1 MKIALSNCEGFIV
14 TKCNIVCI
22 NFGDDFQQK
31 YFVERS
37 CASLLERSVDTEL
50 KIDAAAGTAWNRVF
64 APCNS
69 CLLFGRQFLWP
80 P

>member
-37 CASLLERSVDTEL
+37 CVSFGTFCRHGAKDRRGSGNSVEPSVRAL
-50 KIDAAAGTAWNRVF
+50 
-64 APCNS
+64 
-69 CLLFGRQFLWP
+69 
-80 P
+80 